1 VIAAGAFDS
10 IAADI
15 EGQNAA
21 KLLPDGTDPT
31 VIAGYGAQLMLMA
44 KAARS
49 KNTAWIQFPLRGT
62 ESSYIFD
69 IHPLSRGSVT
79 IDPSDPNGEPLVDY
93 RSLSNPVDLR
103 VMVELFKTV
112 RAYFKRAGSIQTL
125 SPVEISPGANVTS
138 DEEIAKYMTAN
149 FGPSAY
155 HPVGTCA
162 KMPKDIGGVVDE
174 DLRVHGIRGLTV
186 ADASIMPLI
195 VGATTQSTVYAIA
208 EKVFI
213 LSAAV
218 LTRMTY

>member
-1 VIAAGAFDS
+1 VIAPQAFDS
-10 IAADI
+10 IAADL
-15 EGQNAA
+15 EKQDAA
-21 KLLPDGTDPT
+21 TLLPHGTDPT
-31 VIAGYGAQLMLMA
+31 VITGYGAQLKLMV
-44 KAARS
+44 KAVRS
-49 KNTAWIQFPLRGT
+49 KNTAWIQFPLRGA

-103 VMVELFKTV
+103 VMVELYKTV
-112 RAYFKRAGSIQTL
+112 RSYFKGDGVIQTL
-125 SPVEISPGANVTS
+125 SPIEISPGSNVTS
-138 DEEIAKYMTAN
+138 DEEIAKYLSAS

-162 KMPKDIGGVVDE
+162 KMPKGLGGVVDE
-174 DLRVHGIRGLTV
+174 ELTVHGIRGLSV
-186 ADASIMPLI
+186 ADASIMPLV

-213 LSAAV
+213 LSFASV
-218 LTRMTY
+218 